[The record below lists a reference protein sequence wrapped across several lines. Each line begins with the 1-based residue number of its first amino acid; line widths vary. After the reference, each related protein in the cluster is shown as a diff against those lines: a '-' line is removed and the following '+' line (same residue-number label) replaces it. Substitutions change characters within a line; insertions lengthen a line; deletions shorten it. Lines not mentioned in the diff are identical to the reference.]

1 MAIKHIIV
9 LFVETPRKFITE
21 KKIESSLKRSCM
33 VRKNFRDTI
42 HPDWPAH
49 MNSPFD
55 YIHAWSEL
63 ARLERVDFVI
73 NYITNTAKL
82 YIVTLHNVLPK
93 NLPKIIHPQLQRLKI
108 LILKLLKFMSKFIL
122 FFCKVNLY

>member
-1 MAIKHIIV
+1 
-9 LFVETPRKFITE
+9 
-21 KKIESSLKRSCM
+21 
-33 VRKNFRDTI
+33 
-42 HPDWPAH
+42 

-108 LILKLLKFMSKFIL
+108 LILKLLKFMSKFTLTFLQGKSLLRKFSKFAQNIL
-122 FFCKVNLY
+122 LQFLSHECSGIFLQ